1 LIAGLVF
8 QFSSIV
14 HINAQVAAVQ
24 VDDDS
29 NGNGGFSG
37 SNGDDENGE
46 EDTIEFARPY
56 VFVEGDEIDIDAV
69 QDELDTHE
77 NGDHVAAGKQA
88 VHADEKQRCAQQQY
102 MGNGN
107 IHYLRFVVFLFVVY
121 CSSVMIDVFSV
132 RLCCVYSFII
142 HHS

>member
-8 QFSSIV
+8 QFSGVV
-14 HINAQVAAVQ
+14 HINAQVAAVK
-24 VDDDS
+24 VDDDG

-46 EDTIEFARPY
+46 EDTVEFARPY
-56 VFVEGDEIDIDAV
+56 VFIEGDEIDIDAV

-88 VHADEKQRCAQQQY
+88 VHADKEQGSAQQQY
-102 MGNGN
+102 MRNRDV
-107 IHYLRFVVFLFVVY
+107 HYFRFEVVFCLSFL
-121 CSSVMIDVFSV
+121 VFPRCV
-132 RLCCVYSFII
+132 RLIIFLLFYFLYSL
-142 HHS
+142 